1 MTTSNNNTLVLE
13 YGNFIVLSFTDM
25 NNSVNVLPNFK
36 CESTD
41 STILATHIQT
51 IMKKHKTCVHII

>member
-25 NNSVNVLPNFK
+25 SNSVNVLPNFK

-41 STILATHIQT
+41 SSILSTRIQT
-51 IMKKHKTCVHII
+51 KMKKHKICVYII